1 MKDLTSVIA
10 AAVAFAVTAGSG
22 YFVIPYLKKL
32 KFGQTILDIGPKWH
46 KGKQGTPTMGGVMII
61 AGVLLSLLAAFGYS
75 SAVSGRFA
83 SELHD
88 SYRLSVFLSGIF
100 LALGMSAIGF
110 MDDYIKVVKK
120 RNLGL
125 TARQKTFLQLL
136 VAAAYLVSLCLSG
149 MKTTTIPFIG
159 DINIVKG
166 AGLLFWPIALMFIY
180 GFTNAVNLTDGID
193 GLASAVTLVVAC
205 AFMLAS
211 GFLYQFGVNALSAA
225 LAGACCGFIVW
236 NAKPAKVFMG
246 DTGSMF
252 LGGMVVAISFGTE
265 RPVLLLLAGIT
276 YFAEALSDILQVAH
290 YKRTKKRLFKM
301 APLHH
306 HFEMCGWSEQKIVLV
321 FSGVAALGCLP
332 LSAGP
337 CTLCARCTCP
347 TRPCRYPSKRL
358 TSMEAYGL
366 WVSDICQKSGLPYN
380 YGPQTL
386 TYTSCVLIAEE

>member
-61 AGVLLSLLAAFGYS
+61 AGVLLSLLVAFGYS
-75 SAVSGRFA
+75 AAVSGRFA

-136 VAAAYLVSLCLSG
+136 VAAAYLISLCLSG

-193 GLASAVTLVVAC
+193 GLASSVTLVVAC

-211 GFLYQFGVNALSAA
+211 GFLYQFGINALSAA

-252 LGGMVVAISFGTE
+252 LGGAVVAISFGTE

-276 YFAEALSDILQVAH
+276 YFTEALSDILQVAH

-321 FSGVAALGCLP
+321 FSGVAALGSLLALLP
-332 LSAGP
+332 IIFN
-337 CTLCARCTCP
+337 
-347 TRPCRYPSKRL
+347 K
-358 TSMEAYGL
+358 
-366 WVSDICQKSGLPYN
+366 
-380 YGPQTL
+380 
-386 TYTSCVLIAEE
+386 

>member
-61 AGVLLSLLAAFGYS
+61 AGVLLSLLVAFGYS
-75 SAVSGRFA
+75 AAVSGRFA

-136 VAAAYLVSLCLSG
+136 VAAAYLISLCLSG

-166 AGLLFWPIALMFIY
+166 AG
-180 GFTNAVNLTDGID
+180 
-193 GLASAVTLVVAC
+193 C
-205 AFMLAS
+205 
-211 GFLYQFGVNALSAA
+211 
-225 LAGACCGFIVW
+225 
-236 NAKPAKVFMG
+236 
-246 DTGSMF
+246 
-252 LGGMVVAISFGTE
+252 
-265 RPVLLLLAGIT
+265 
-276 YFAEALSDILQVAH
+276 
-290 YKRTKKRLFKM
+290 
-301 APLHH
+301 
-306 HFEMCGWSEQKIVLV
+306 
-321 FSGVAALGCLP
+321 FSGRLP
-332 LSAGP
+332 LCLFMA
-337 CTLCARCTCP
+337 LQMR
-347 TRPCRYPSKRL
+347 
-358 TSMEAYGL
+358 
-366 WVSDICQKSGLPYN
+366 
-380 YGPQTL
+380 
-386 TYTSCVLIAEE
+386 